1 MIQESDYPESMY
13 PLVSVIIPTYN
24 SGSYLKD
31 AVESVLGQDYPNLE
45 VIVIDDGSTD
55 ESLTLLAP
63 YLNQVLIISSQ
74 NFGAASARNFGIME
88 SSGEYLAFLD
98 SDDKWVPNKIS
109 VQVKQMLEEELDL
122 IYCAGQEFGATSG
135 AGKIHAPIFKGDC
148 YQFYKKYPSRDI
160 VVIGPSGVVLKKSI
174 LHKSGIF
181 DTKIPAP
188 SEDWDFFRRYSRYA
202 KFGYCTDVL
211 VLRRIHENNISKK
224 TILGYYFG
232 NRNALLKMF
241 LDDPQIKTIERR
253 TIWIKYN
260 YMSAKAFAKRGQ
272 IPRSLWAIFQ
282 IFLPRFL

>member
-1 MIQESDYPESMY
+1 MIQESDYPEGMY

-24 SGSYLKD
+24 SGIYLKE
-31 AVESVLGQDYPNLE
+31 AVESALDQDYPNLE
-45 VIVIDDGSTD
+45 IIVIDDGSTD
-55 ESLTLLAP
+55 ESLDLLNK
-63 YLNQVLIISSQ
+63 YLNRVHIVNSE
-74 NFGAASARNFGIME
+74 NYGAASARNLGIIT

-98 SDDKWVPNKIS
+98 SDDKWIPNKIS
-109 VQVKQMLEEELDL
+109 LQMKIMLGGNLDL
-122 IYCAGQEFGATSG
+122 VYCAGQEFSIESG
-135 AGKIHAPIFKGDC
+135 LGKIHLPIFSGNC
-148 YQFYKKYPSRDI
+148 YQYYKKYPSRDI
-160 VVIGPSGVVLKKSI
+160 VAIGPSGSVLKKSL

-188 SEDWDFFRRYSRYA
+188 SEDWDFFRRYSQHA
-202 KFGYCTDVL
+202 KFGYCNDVL

-224 TILGYYFG
+224 SILRYYFG

-241 LDDPQIKTIERR
+241 LDDPYIKTIEKR

-272 IPRSLWAIFQ
+272 ILRSLWAISQ